1 MSETG
6 LRDTDARGFMS
17 AEEGA
22 GEVRALRA
30 QLRNLTALL
39 ALPILWKEKH
49 PERIAGDL
57 LEVVTSLLRLE
68 CAYVRLSGPFGA
80 PALDGCRPFG
90 ADAFSGIARA
100 LAYAPLDEDG
110 LPVGGIPAAGGLGLT
125 RVDQRFPDE
134 TVVLVAG
141 SRRPGFPLQEES
153 FLLRV
158 AVEQA
163 AIAVH
168 GARLLAREQERRAEI
183 ELRAAQMALA
193 GDIGATIAAASDL
206 TSMLQLCAKA
216 LAAHLGV
223 AYSAIWTMEEREKV
237 LAMRA
242 CAGRYSLV
250 EGRQR
255 QIPLGAFRVASLAR
269 ERRPYLTN
277 DLQNDPWLSDRDW
290 ARSERLMGF
299 AGYPL
304 MVEGELAG
312 VMAIFARE
320 ALEAKALES
329 LSTVAD
335 AIATG
340 IARKRLDEERATLAL
355 REQQAHA
362 QADAE
367 RARLRS
373 FFMQAPVPI
382 ALVTGP
388 DHVFELANAPFLEMV
403 GGRNLIGRPVREAFP
418 ELPGARLL
426 DRAFRGGEP
435 IIDSEHSLTLNRG
448 GNARE
453 GIFRVT
459 LDPWRDAA
467 GAVQGVMIVAV
478 EITDAVVR
486 RREMQARTA
495 SLIEEQQWLRT
506 LLDFLPVPVLMIEPT
521 SESVLFANKA
531 ADGVLGATNPGASMT
546 VSEARPEAGGTT
558 RMPQDLEPALRAA
571 CGKNLRGL
579 EIEWRSPAGN
589 RSLLVGSE
597 RLEAKHGHPAT
608 VVLAFEDVTEQQHTA
623 ELRER
628 LLGIVGHDLRNPLN
642 AIVMAATLLRH
653 DGHLSADQ
661 AKAAARILSSGQ
673 RMDRI
678 IRDLLDVTK
687 VRLGGGIAVTRQP
700 TDAHALCKQMVD
712 ELRAANPQRKIRL
725 VKKGDGA
732 GSWDAGRLEQV
743 VSNLVAN
750 ALQYGP
756 RDAAVTVVSNG
767 AGGDWVLSVHNLG
780 DPIPAEVFPHIFD
793 PFRRGTDAAASG
805 PDRRNLGL
813 GLFIVRELVRAHGGT
828 IDVTS
833 NPRQGT
839 RFVVRLAREATAP
852 D

>member
-1 MSETG
+1 MSEIA
-6 LRDTDARGFMS
+6 LRDTDPRTVMS
-17 AEEGA
+17 SEGGAAEM
-22 GEVRALRA
+22 RDLRA
-30 QLRNLTALL
+30 QLRNLTAVL
-39 ALPILWKEKH
+39 ALPVLWKDKH

-57 LEVVTSLLRLE
+57 LDVVSSLLRLDS
-68 CAYVRLSGPFGA
+68 AYVRLSGPFGA
-80 PALDGCRPFG
+80 PALEGCRPFG
-90 ADAFSGIARA
+90 ANPFAGIARA
-100 LAYAPLDEDG
+100 LACAPLDEDG
-110 LPVGGIPAAGGLGLT
+110 LPVGGIPAAGGLSLT
-125 RVDQRFPDE
+125 RVDQRFPE
-134 TVVLVAG
+134 EALVLVAG
-141 SRRPGFPLQEES
+141 SRRPGFPLQEEC
-153 FLLRV
+153 FLLRI

-206 TSMLQLCAKA
+206 TSMLQHCARA

-223 AYSAIWTMEEREKV
+223 AYSAIWTMEENEGV

-255 QIPLGAFRVASLAR
+255 QIPLGAFRVAALAQ
-269 ERRPYLTN
+269 ERRTYLTN
-277 DLQNDPWLSDRDW
+277 DLQNDPWLGDRDW
-290 ARSERLMGF
+290 ARSEHLVGYG
-299 AGYPL
+299 GYPL
-304 MVEGELAG
+304 VVEGRLAG

-320 ALEAKALES
+320 ALEAKALQA

-340 IARKRLDEERATLAL
+340 IARKRLDEERATMSL
-355 REQQAHA
+355 RERQALA
-362 QADAE
+362 EAEAE
-367 RARLRS
+367 RGRLRS

-388 DHVFELANAPFLEMV
+388 DHVFELANPPFLEMA
-403 GGRNLIGRPVREAFP
+403 GGRELVGKPVREAFP
-418 ELPGARLL
+418 ELPGSPLL

-448 GNARE
+448 GKAGE
-453 GIFRVT
+453 VIFRVA
-459 LDPWRDAA
+459 LDPWRDAR

-486 RREMQARTA
+486 QREMQARAA

-506 LLDFLPVPVLMIEPT
+506 LLDFLPVPVLMVEPI
-521 SESVLFANKA
+521 SGGVLFANKA
-531 ADGVLGATNPGASMT
+531 ANQVLGATNAAGSAAASD
-546 VSEARPEAGGTT
+546 ARREAGCTT
-558 RMPQDLEPALRAA
+558 RIPLAFEPALRAA
-571 CGKNLRGL
+571 CGKNLRGV
-579 EIEWRSPAGN
+579 EIEWHSPAGN

-597 RLEAKHGHPAT
+597 RLEAAHGHPAT
-608 VVLAFEDVTEQQHTA
+608 VLLAFEDVTEQQRTA

-628 LLGIVGHDLRNPLN
+628 LLGIVGHDLRNPLS
-642 AIVMAATLLRH
+642 AIMMAATLLRQE
-653 DGHLSADQ
+653 GRVSADQ
-661 AKAAARILSSGQ
+661 AKGASRILSSAQ

-687 VRLGGGIAVTRQP
+687 VRLGGGVAVTRQP
-700 TDAHALCKQMVD
+700 TDAHALCRQMVE
-712 ELRAANPQRKIRL
+712 ELRAANPNRKIRL

-756 RDAAVTVVSNG
+756 PDDVVTVMSSG
-767 AGGDWVLSVHNLG
+767 AGSEWILSVHNLG
-780 DPIPAEVFPHIFD
+780 DPIPADVFPHIFD
-793 PFRRGTDAAASG
+793 PFRRGVDAAASDAG
-805 PDRRNLGL
+805 HRNLGL

-828 IDVTS
+828 LAVTS
-833 NPRQGT
+833 NPREGT
-839 RFVVRLAREATAP
+839 RFVVRLAREAPPPA
-852 D
+852 